1 MLTISWPF
9 GSTSIGGENGGC
21 EVCPFPFWEPVSA
34 TPTIA
39 LEFPHAAAALW
50 ANQIDDRRNDAGV
63 AFAGKLFTNRH
74 GSSPILLWSNAIRS
88 APCKPKAN
96 SQTSR
101 EGLEKSSD
109 SELLYR
115 RSCRASDKHLARDGA
130 SAVIPGIVLQSPPG
144 P

>member
-50 ANQIDDRRNDAGV
+50 ANQIDDRRNEAGI
-63 AFAGKLFTNRH
+63 AFAVRH

-96 SQTSR
+96 SQASR
-101 EGLEKSSD
+101 EGLGKTAIPSCYTVDRVEPATNIWHVTEHPRPPLESISS
-109 SELLYR
+109 LL
-115 RSCRASDKHLARDGA
+115 
-130 SAVIPGIVLQSPPG
+130 
-144 P
+144 